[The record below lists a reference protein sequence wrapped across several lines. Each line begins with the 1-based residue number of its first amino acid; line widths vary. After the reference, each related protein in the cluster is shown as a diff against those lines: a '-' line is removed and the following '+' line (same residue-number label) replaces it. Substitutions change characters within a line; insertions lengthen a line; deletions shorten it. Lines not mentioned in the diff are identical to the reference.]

1 MKTDPELPIYS
12 ALSEVRERLEEDG
25 VCALEAPPGAGKSTA
40 LPLELLALSRLQG
53 AKILMLEPR
62 RIAARSVASRMAHS
76 LGESVGET
84 VGYTIRFERRVSPK
98 TRIEVVTEGVLTRR
112 LQRDPALEGVGLL
125 IFDEF
130 HERNLHSDL
139 ALALALDARR
149 GLREDLMLLLMSATL
164 DFARAAELIGA
175 TTVQS
180 AGRSYPI
187 AVRYAGGVGRSL
199 AESAHLCET
208 RPGEFA
214 EYAAR
219 VIRREMAA
227 GAGDALVF
235 LPGAGEIRRVLER
248 LENAPLPDDARVLPL
263 YGDLPAAEQD
273 RALAP
278 DPGGRRRITLA
289 TNIAETSLT
298 IPGVTLV
305 IDTGLERAARFD
317 PAAGLTRLVTRPI
330 ARAQA
335 TQRAGRAGRLSPG
348 AAVRLWTQLEERDLA
363 PYAAPEILE
372 SDLAPLA
379 LELAAWGAPDPL
391 ALAWLDPPPAAHYA
405 EARALLQALGAL
417 DSEGRATPL
426 GREMARLPVHPRLAR
441 LLLAGRDWG
450 APETAADIAALLSER
465 DILPRRARDESDAS
479 LALRLDQLRANAG
492 GPAGNAALRRVHSA
506 ARQLREL
513 LDAKSSGGAQ
523 TTAARRSDL
532 IGRLLAMA
540 YPDRVARRR
549 SAGDRRYLLCNG
561 KGATLGP
568 RDALAENEFLVVAD
582 ADSGDRDA
590 RIYIAAPLERA
601 SIEELFADV
610 IQERESIEWNER
622 TDRVEALRE
631 TRLGALTL
639 AARPLADV
647 SPEGRAHA
655 WAAGLRARGAGSL
668 PWNEEARSFQAR
680 VEFLRAHGETLP
692 DCSNEGLIA
701 TLEDWFAPFLSD
713 VRSPAD
719 LKKVDL
725 AAALRARFAWP
736 EQIRID
742 EQAPET
748 WLAPSGS
755 RLRLEYKG
763 ARVAL
768 AVKLQELFGLAETPT
783 VCNGRVKIVLELL
796 SPARRPIQVTED
808 LRGFW
813 DRTYP
818 EVKKELKGRYPKHP
832 WPDDP
837 WSATPTRFTK
847 KRAP

>member
-1 MKTDPELPIYS
+1 MKPDSELPIYS
-12 ALSEVRERLEEDG
+12 ALSEVRERLESDG

-40 LPLELLALSRLQG
+40 LPLELLGLERLRG
-53 AKILMLEPR
+53 GNILMLEPR
-62 RIAARSVASRMAHS
+62 RIAARSVAARMAHS
-76 LGESVGET
+76 LGERIGET
-84 VGYTIRFERRVSPK
+84 VGYTIRFERAVSHR

-149 GLREDLMLLLMSATL
+149 GLREDLMLMLMSATL
-164 DFARAAELIGA
+164 DFTRAAELIGA
-175 TTVQS
+175 TCVQS
-180 AGRSYPI
+180 SGRSHPI

-199 AESAHLCET
+199 PESAHLCET
-208 RPGEFA
+208 RAGEFA
-214 EYAAR
+214 EHTAR
-219 VIRREMAA
+219 VIRRELAA
-227 GAGDALVF
+227 NVGDALVF

-248 LENAPLPDDARVLPL
+248 LESAPLPDDARVLPL

-278 DPGGRRRITLA
+278 DPHRRRRVTLA

-298 IPGVTLV
+298 IPGVKLV

-317 PAAGLTRLVTRPI
+317 PGAGLTRLVTRPI

-335 TQRAGRAGRLSPG
+335 TQRAGRAGRLEPG
-348 AAVRLWTQLEERDLA
+348 VAVRLWTELEERELA
-363 PYAAPEILE
+363 PYATPEILE

-379 LELAAWGAPDPL
+379 LELAAWGAPDPG
-391 ALAWLDPPPAAHYA
+391 ALDWIDPPPVAHYA
-405 EARALLQALGAL
+405 EARELLVKLAAL
-417 DSEGRATPL
+417 DAEGRATPI
-426 GREMARLPVHPRLAR
+426 GRDMARLPVHPRLAR
-441 LLLAGRDWG
+441 LLLAGREWG
-450 APETAADIAALLSER
+450 ALDLAANVAALLSER

-479 LALRLDQLRANAG
+479 LALRVDYLRTAG
-492 GPAGNAALRRVHSA
+492 AVGPARRVQTA
-506 ARQLREL
+506 ARQLREIL
-513 LDAKSSGGAQ
+513 EPTRGADA
-523 TTAARRSDL
+523 RSDAPRHPDL
-532 IGRLLAMA
+532 LGRLLARA

-549 SAGDRRYLLCNG
+549 NPGERRYLLRNG

-568 RDALAENEFLVVAD
+568 RDNLADSEFLVVAD
-582 ADSGDRDA
+582 ADSSERDA

-601 SIEELFADV
+601 SIEELFADS
-610 IQERESIEWNER
+610 IEERESIAWNER

-639 AARPLADV
+639 TTRPLSEV
-647 SPEGRAHA
+647 SPEGRARA

-668 PWNEEARSFQAR
+668 PWNENARRFQAR
-680 VEFLRAHGETLP
+680 TEFLRAHGEPLA
-692 DCSNEGLIA
+692 DCSDEGLA
-701 TLEDWFAPFLSD
+701 ASLEDWLAPFLGD
-713 VRSPAD
+713 VRTPTD
-719 LKKVDL
+719 LKKIDL
-725 AAALRARFAWP
+725 TAALRARFVWN
-736 EQIRID
+736 ELNRID

-763 ARVAL
+763 ERVSL
-768 AVKLQELFGLAETPT
+768 AVKLQELFGLGETPA
-783 VCNGRVKIVLELL
+783 VLDGRVKIVLELL

-818 EVKKELKGRYPKHP
+818 EVKKELKGRYPRHP

-847 KRAP
+847 KRKP

>member
-12 ALSEVRERLEEDG
+12 VLSEVRERLETDG

-40 LPLELLALSRLQG
+40 LPLELLALKRLQG
-53 AKILMLEPR
+53 GKILMLEPR
-62 RIAARSVASRMAHS
+62 RLAARSVAARMASS

-84 VGYTIRFERRVSPK
+84 VGYTIRFERRVSPR

-112 LQRDPALEGVGLL
+112 LQRDPALEDVSLL

-164 DFARAAELIGA
+164 DFGRAAELIGA

-219 VIRREMAA
+219 VIRRELAA

-235 LPGAGEIRRVLER
+235 LPGAGEIRRVLDR
-248 LENAPLPDDARVLPL
+248 LESAPLPDDARVLPL
-263 YGDLPAAEQD
+263 YGDLSAAEQD

-278 DPGGRRRITLA
+278 EPGGRRRVTLA

-305 IDTGLERAARFD
+305 IDAGLERAARFD
-317 PAAGLTRLVTRPI
+317 ASAGLTRLVTRPI

-348 AAVRLWTQLEERDLA
+348 AAVRLWTELEERELA

-379 LELAAWGAPDPL
+379 LELAAWGAHDPTT
-391 ALAWLDPPPAAHYA
+391 LAWLDPPPAAHYA

-417 DSEGRATPL
+417 DAEGRATPL

-441 LLLAGRDWG
+441 LLLAGREWNVPG
-450 APETAADIAALLSER
+450 LSAEIAALLSER
-465 DILPRRARDESDAS
+465 DILPRRSREESDAS
-479 LALRLDQLRANAG
+479 LALRLEHLRADASGRTG
-492 GPAGNAALRRVHSA
+492 GGSLRRIHNA

-513 LDAKSSGGAQ
+513 VHATPASAAQ
-523 TTAARRSDL
+523 KAAAPPGDI
-532 IGRLLAMA
+532 IGRLLAAA

-549 SAGDRRYLLCNG
+549 SSGERRYLLCNG
-561 KGATLGP
+561 KGAALGP
-568 RDALAENEFLVVAD
+568 RDPLADHEFLVVAD

-590 RIYIAAPLERA
+590 RIYIAAPLDRA
-601 SIEELFADV
+601 SIEELFADL

-622 TDRVEALRE
+622 TGRVEALRE

-639 AARPLADV
+639 AARPLAEI
-647 SPEGRAHA
+647 SPEGRARA
-655 WAAGLRARGAGSL
+655 WAAGLRARGAEGL
-668 PWNEEARSFQAR
+668 PWSEVARRFQAR
-680 VEFLRAHGETLP
+680 VEFLRAHGESLA
-692 DCSNEGLIA
+692 DCSDEGLTA
-701 TLEDWFAPFLSD
+701 TLEEWLLPFLDD

-725 AAALRARFAWP
+725 TAALRARFAWH
-736 EQIRID
+736 EQGRID
-742 EQAPET
+742 ELAPET

-755 RLRLEYKG
+755 RLQLEYKG
-763 ARVAL
+763 ARVML
-768 AVKLQELFGLAETPT
+768 AVKLQELFGLAQTPS
-783 VCNGRVKIVLELL
+783 VLAGRVRIVLELL

-837 WSATPTRFTK
+837 WSAVPTRFTK

>member
-12 ALSEVRERLEEDG
+12 VLSEVRERLESDG
-25 VCALEAPPGAGKSTA
+25 TCALEAPPGAGKSTA
-40 LPLELLALSRLQG
+40 LPLELLALKRLQG
-53 AKILMLEPR
+53 GKILMLEPR
-62 RIAARSVASRMAHS
+62 RLAARSVAARMASS
-76 LGESVGET
+76 LGENVGET
-84 VGYTIRFERRVSPK
+84 IGYTIRFERRVSPR

-112 LQRDPALEGVGLL
+112 LQRDPALEGVSLL

-175 TTVQS
+175 ATVQS

-214 EYAAR
+214 EHAAR
-219 VIRREMAA
+219 TIRRELAA
-227 GAGDALVF
+227 SAGDALVF

-248 LENAPLPDDARVLPL
+248 LESAPLPDHARVLPL
-263 YGDLPAAEQD
+263 YGDLSAAEQD
-273 RALAP
+273 RVFTLE
-278 DPGGRRRITLA
+278 PGGRRRVTLA

-317 PAAGLTRLVTRPI
+317 PSAGLTRLVTRPI

-335 TQRAGRAGRLSPG
+335 TQRAGRAGRLAPG
-348 AAVRLWTQLEERDLA
+348 AAVRLWNELEERDLQ
-363 PYAAPEILE
+363 PYATPEILE

-391 ALAWLDPPPAAHYA
+391 ALAWLDPPPGAHYA
-405 EARALLQALGAL
+405 EARALLLALGAL
-417 DSEGRATPL
+417 DSDGRATAL

-441 LLLAGRDWG
+441 LLLAGREWG
-450 APETAADIAALLSER
+450 VPELAAEIAALLSER
-465 DILPRRARDESDAS
+465 DILPRRGREDSDAS
-479 LALRLDQLRANAG
+479 LALRLDQLRSSAADRAG
-492 GPAGNAALRRVHSA
+492 GALRRVQNA

-513 LDAKSSGGAQ
+513 VQTTQSSGAQ
-523 TTAARRSDL
+523 KNAPRPGDIT
-532 IGRLLAMA
+532 GRLLAVA
-540 YPDRVARRR
+540 YPDRIARRR
-549 SAGDRRYLLCNG
+549 GAGERRYLLCNG
-561 KGATLGP
+561 KGAALGP
-568 RDALAENEFLVVAD
+568 RDSLADSEFLVVAD

-601 SIEELFADV
+601 SIEELFAGV

-639 AARPLADV
+639 AAKPLLDV
-647 SPEGRAHA
+647 SPEGRAQA
-655 WAAGLRARGAGSL
+655 WAAGLRARGAGTL
-668 PWNEEARSFQAR
+668 PWSDEARRFRAR
-680 VEFLRAHGETLP
+680 VEFLRAHGESFA
-692 DCSNEGLIA
+692 DCSDEGLVKNLDEWL
-701 TLEDWFAPFLSD
+701 TPFLND

-725 AAALRARFAWP
+725 AAALRARFAWNDLN
-736 EQIRID
+736 RID
-742 EQAPET
+742 DLAPET

-755 RLRLEYKG
+755 NLRLEYNG
-763 ARVAL
+763 PRVAL

-783 VCNGRVKIVLELL
+783 VLGGRVKIVLELL

-837 WSATPTRFTK
+837 WSAAPTRFTK